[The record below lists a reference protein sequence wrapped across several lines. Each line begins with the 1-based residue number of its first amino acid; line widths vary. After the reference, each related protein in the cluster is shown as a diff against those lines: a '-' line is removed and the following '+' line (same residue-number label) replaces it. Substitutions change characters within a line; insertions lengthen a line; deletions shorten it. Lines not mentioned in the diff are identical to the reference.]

1 MTEFEKWL
9 NKKIILLDNIGLD
22 IDGYSLAELK
32 AYQKVLAKYQ
42 ELVDKETPKE
52 GIKIGDRGGGR
63 MTKEEYYKT
72 KFTKVQKKVLELL
85 EIEDKCLAHQTEQLF
100 IKYIIDVE
108 NACKK
113 IKQALGVVEC

>member
-52 GIKIGDRGGGR
+52 GDNYDGKK
-63 MTKEEYYKT
+63 KES
-72 KFTKVQKKVLELL
+72 
-85 EIEDKCLAHQTEQLF
+85 
-100 IKYIIDVE
+100 
-108 NACKK
+108 
-113 IKQALGVVEC
+113 

>member
-1 MTEFEKWL
+1 MTDQEIRNLKGKL
-9 NKKIILLDNIGLD
+9 KIF
-22 IDGYSLAELK
+22 
-32 AYQKVLAKYQ
+32 
-42 ELVDKETPKE
+42 
-52 GIKIGDRGGGR
+52 KIGDRGGDR